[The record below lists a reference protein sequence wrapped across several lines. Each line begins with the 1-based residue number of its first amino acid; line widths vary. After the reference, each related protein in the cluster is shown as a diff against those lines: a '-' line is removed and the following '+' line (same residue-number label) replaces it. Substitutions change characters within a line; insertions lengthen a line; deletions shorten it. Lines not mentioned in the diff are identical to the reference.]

1 MAVIDTVPDDSFRD
15 RALGLLLGSMIADSS
30 ASYIGHQDK
39 PPTSATLNRCLS
51 MTGGGTFSLGVGQ
64 IRNCELQM
72 CLLWGLVDRNMNF
85 DKDRVLDLK
94 TTMDFYKRWVL
105 SEPPSQFGFAG
116 ALLRAL

>member
-1 MAVIDTVPDDSFRD
+1 MTVIDTVPDDSFRD

-30 ASYIGHQDK
+30 ASFLGFQDK
-39 PPTSATLNRCLS
+39 HPTSATLNRCLA
-51 MTGGGTFSLGVGQ
+51 MPGGGSFGVGAGQ

-94 TTMDFYKRWVL
+94 TTMDFYKRWIL
-105 SEPPSQFGFAG
+105 SEPPSKFGFAEP
-116 ALLRAL
+116 LLRAF